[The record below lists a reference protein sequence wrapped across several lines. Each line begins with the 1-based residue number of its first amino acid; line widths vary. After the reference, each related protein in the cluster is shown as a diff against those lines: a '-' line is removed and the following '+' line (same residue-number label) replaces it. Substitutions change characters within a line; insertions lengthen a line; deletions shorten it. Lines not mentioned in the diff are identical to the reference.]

1 MIDIGALGFLYYT
14 LQYSSFTYLGS
25 GILGLYGL
33 YGKNLWYLACK
44 RLLLSK
50 TILNTRQITV
60 INKL

>member
-14 LQYSSFTYLGS
+14 FTYSSLTYLGS

-33 YGKNLWYLACK
+33 YGKNLSNLACK

-50 TILNTRQITV
+50 TILSTRQITV